1 MDIKRILFIALC
13 VLLATILILTGIAV
27 IKIGSVFGFSDTPDP
42 TEPTEPTEAPTE
54 PATQHVHDYVLSET
68 IAATCDGYGWNIYT
82 CQTCDHTHMPVSE
95 RVDPLGHDYQLS
107 TVVEATCTEA
117 GLTEYTCTRCD
128 RKNTPES
135 EQQAPLGHNWGHG
148 QVYVATCEEGG
159 YTEFVCMRCNL
170 VEKRDQTEPLG
181 HQFENAVAF
190 PATCTEDAYTLEL
203 CSRPGCGGENKI
215 IEENTAIGHT
225 PDSWHTLDTGEF
237 DLFCTVCATSL
248 AVKADETQTYGILLD
263 HTQVHADPSGEGVSH
278 ISHTVTLG
286 ITGDSSVKL
295 FVYTVNDYL
304 CNDTLTLSYENGTG
318 FVWEYTD
325 ADGVNQRFT
334 VDHTADL
341 TITVPLSGTATVE

>member
-68 IAATCDGYGWNIYT
+68 IGATCDGYGWNIYT

-128 RKNTPES
+128 RKNTPKS

-148 QVYVATCEEGG
+148 QVHAATCEEGG
-159 YTEFVCMRCNL
+159 YTEFTCMRCDL
-170 VEKRDQTEPLG
+170 VEKRDETAPLG
-181 HQFENAVAF
+181 HQLGESVSY
-190 PATCTEDAYTLEL
+190 PATCTEDACTVST
-203 CSRPGCGGENKI
+203 CQRCAFADRV
-215 IEENTAIGHT
+215 IEAGTATGHT
-225 PDSWHTLDTGEF
+225 PGVWYAQSGEF